1 MITEK
6 FVHQKVIDF
15 GGQKLNLIF
24 DPQFLGFLKTFLDAT
39 RDFFITPY

>member
-6 FVHQKVIDF
+6 FVHQKVIHL

-24 DPQFLGFLKTFLDAT
+24 DPPFLGFLKTFLDKST
-39 RDFFITPY
+39 FF